1 MPWIGLEPG
10 STRTPIWPAP
20 DQLVDPHSPSF
31 RFAIKPQFRKCTQVP
46 QFLEFFKL
54 APTIYMYTWCKL
66 SAFFSS
72 HPPCLLRPSQFL
84 KNQTTI
90 EGAPSPISSPEPHLL
105 ENYLEIHPCI
115 LISGPRF
122 EETKKRL
129 KRRLGDGQP
138 GPHMHCLGRV
148 QRHNWGASTEGFL
161 KRRGIEDASKNWGS
175 KLCFHIFEPGD
186 RLEGLES
193 KRWLASKGFKVG
205 RLCVTV

>member
-90 EGAPSPISSPEPHLL
+90 EGAPSSH
-105 ENYLEIHPCI
+105 
-115 LISGPRF
+115 LISRTPFTWKLPRNSPLHPHFWSKIRRNEEEVEEETWRWTTWTTHALLGEGPEAQLRSFYGRIF
-122 EETKKRL
+122 EEERN
-129 KRRLGDGQP
+129 RRCIEEL
-138 GPHMHCLGRV
+138 
-148 QRHNWGASTEGFL
+148 
-161 KRRGIEDASKNWGS
+161 GIEALFSHIWTWGS
-175 KLCFHIFEPGD
+175 TWRPGV
-186 RLEGLES
+186 EEM
-193 KRWLASKGFKVG
+193 A
-205 RLCVTV
+205 C